1 MAQGQQAVSADR
13 WPAIE
18 PGALKH
24 QVTINQESSSRD
36 VYGQPV
42 TTGSPTP
49 VRTTWAGINLVSMRE
64 VFGNDQLTSQSTD
77 IWTVRWTPTVI
88 KPGMQIVFGSSIY
101 RIQAVSNPGKRNI
114 YLHLLCLE
122 LNATSGS

>member
-1 MAQGQQAVSADR
+1 MATEAAGVSP
-13 WPAIE
+13 WLSLE
-18 PGALKH
+18 PGDLRH
-24 QVTINQESSSRD
+24 QVTINEQSSSRD
-36 VYGQPV
+36 AYGQPV
-42 TTGSPTP
+42 TTGSSTP
-49 VRTTWAGINLVSMRE
+49 IRTTWAGINLVSMRE

-88 KPGMQIVFGSSIY
+88 KPGMQIIFGSSIY

-122 LNATSGS
+122 LNATSGT